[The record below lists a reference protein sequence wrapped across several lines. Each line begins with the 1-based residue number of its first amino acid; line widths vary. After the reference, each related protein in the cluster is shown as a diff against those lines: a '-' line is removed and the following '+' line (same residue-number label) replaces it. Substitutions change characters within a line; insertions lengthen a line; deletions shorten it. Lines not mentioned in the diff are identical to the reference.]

1 MALTPFRPLR
11 GVCFRAFATARFAV
25 CFGVAAK
32 PLDGY
37 KVDVEFD
44 TGERGIFDCTR
55 YLDKPYWKRLND
67 KDFFRQ
73 VFVGYGTLVW
83 PDEIDIGPED
93 IWEFAQRY

>member
-1 MALTPFRPLR
+1 ME
-11 GVCFRAFATARFAV
+11 VIHDIVSAR
-25 CFGVAAK
+25 

-44 TGERGIFDCTR
+44 TGEKAVFDCSR

-67 KDFFRQ
+67 KEFFNQ

-83 PDEIDIGPED
+83 PGEIDIGPED
-93 IWEFAQRY
+93 VWEFAVRYD